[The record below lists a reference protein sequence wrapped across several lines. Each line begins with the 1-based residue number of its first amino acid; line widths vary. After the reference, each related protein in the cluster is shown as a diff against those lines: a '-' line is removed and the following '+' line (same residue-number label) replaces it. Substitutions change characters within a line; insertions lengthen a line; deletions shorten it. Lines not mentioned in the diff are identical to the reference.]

1 MPLFQEIGPLTM
13 DDKIFSRSQDIIN
26 DDENNWKFKNIQVFE
41 SSHIEI
47 EEGKYLVNVWNSS
60 IVFITSDET

>member
-1 MPLFQEIGPLTM
+1 M

-26 DDENNWKFKNIQVFE
+26 DDENNWKFKNIQVSE
-41 SSHIEI
+41 SSQMEI